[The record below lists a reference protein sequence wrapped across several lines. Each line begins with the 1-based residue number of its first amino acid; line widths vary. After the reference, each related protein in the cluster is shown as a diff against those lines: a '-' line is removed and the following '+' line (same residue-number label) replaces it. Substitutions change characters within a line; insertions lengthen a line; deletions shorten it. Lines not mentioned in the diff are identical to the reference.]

1 MKNDIVIGQT
11 KEGKRF
17 ALPADV
23 VTSTLVVYGGKGMGK
38 TNFGS
43 VLAEEL
49 TGVGLRW
56 ATIDPLGVWWG
67 LRYSAD
73 GKGKGIECLI
83 LGGAH
88 GDLPIEPQGAAV
100 VADLVVDESSVN
112 VVVDISR
119 KPSGEMWSI
128 GEKVRF
134 VTEYAYRLFQ
144 RQGELVEGRRREPIF
159 QILDEAA
166 RYIPQII
173 PAGSRDLPECLA
185 AWNQLVEEGRN
196 IGIGVGLL
204 TQRSARMNKSVSEVA
219 DAMISFRIVGP
230 NSIAAV
236 TDWLGEHVPKERIRA
251 MVEQIRSL
259 PRGQALVVSPGWL
272 QFENVVQVRLRATFD
287 SSATPRPGERPRK
300 VSGAGAR
307 PDLAKYAERMRET
320 VERAKE
326 NDPRELKRRIAELQR
341 TLERE
346 QKHEKRPEPRRI
358 DREQAERF
366 QHQLKAAVEKA
377 IKMRDTEWLRAVR
390 EFQITIEENAGEI
403 GRKLHAAIS
412 PPFNVPKQASL
423 HVSIESV
430 SPAGTEG
437 AATELRELTTKGQTR
452 TAASPVAAPH
462 EVPTRTFA
470 AQPSK
475 SSSDDGNGPLPR
487 GEKAILRVAAHYPD
501 GASKEQL
508 TVMTGYK
515 RSSRD
520 AYIQR
525 LREKGLVREQD
536 GQVVATSGGI
546 AALGGDY
553 EPLPEGHA
561 LQEYWLTRLP
571 KGEREV
577 FKLLLQAQGETVRR
591 ESVDEATGY
600 KRSSRDAYLQRLISR
615 RLVEVAGSGEVR
627 ASPLLFE

>member
-1 MKNDIVIGQT
+1 MKIEIGQT
-11 KEGKRF
+11 KQGKAF
-17 ALPADV
+17 VLPTDV

-49 TGVGLRW
+49 TRAGLRW

-67 LRYSAD
+67 LRHSAD

-100 VADLVVDESSVN
+100 VADLVVDEPSVN
-112 VVVDISR
+112 VVLDISR

-173 PAGSRDLPECLA
+173 PAGARDLPECLA

-236 TDWLGEHVPKERIRA
+236 TDWLGEHVPKERVRV

-259 PRGQALVVSPGWL
+259 PRGHALVVSPGWL
-272 QFENVVQVRLRATFD
+272 QFENVVQVRLRTTFD
-287 SSATPRPGERPRK
+287 SSATPKAGERPRK
-300 VSGAGAR
+300 VSGAGAQ
-307 PDLAKYAERMRET
+307 PDLMKYAERMRET

-326 NDPRELKRRIAELQR
+326 NDPRELKKQV
-341 TLERE
+341 RE
-346 QKHEKRPEPRRI
+346 
-358 DREQAERF
+358 
-366 QHQLKAAVEKA
+366 LKARVEAALKERDKA
-377 IKMRDTEWLRAVR
+377 KPAPKLNVDKRALREEVNRQLEAALKLRDEQWMAAVR
-390 EFQITIEENAGEI
+390 DFQITIEKVVGEI
-403 GRKLHAAIS
+403 GRKLQAAVS
-412 PPFNVPKQASL
+412 PPFNVPKRASV

-430 SPAGTEG
+430 S
-437 AATELRELTTKGQTR
+437 R
-452 TAASPVAAPH
+452 ASPVAAPH

-475 SSSDDGNGPLPR
+475 SSGDDGSGPLPR

-525 LREKGLVREQD
+525 LREKGLVREQG

-553 EPLPEGHA
+553 EPLPEGRA
-561 LQEYWLTRLP
+561 LQEYWLARLP

-577 FKLLLQAQGETVRR
+577 FKLLLQAQGEALRR
-591 ESVDEATGY
+591 EAVDEATGY
-600 KRSSRDAYLQRLISR
+600 KRSSRDAYLQRLVSR
-615 RLVEVAGSGEVR
+615 RLLEVAGPGEVR